1 MISRRLFF
9 VLPLLL
15 VFNASALGEDAMRP
29 ASISTVAVADLHVPD
44 RARKEYEK
52 ALIPIQKED
61 WTNAKEHLLKATAIY
76 PDYAA
81 AYNDLGAVYAR
92 LGDRIRER
100 EALQE
105 AIRVNHR
112 FVPAYVNLAK
122 LDVADRNFTDAETLL
137 TSAVAADP
145 KNAQNL
151 MLLANVELLAGHFS
165 AAITNCRKVHS
176 LPHESQALTH
186 YIAARALQQQNKP
199 ADALSEFQTFLDE
212 EPSGS
217 VTEAAQKEMA
227 VLESTVAERTTADG
241 SPTPLPSH

>member
-1 MISRRLFF
+1 MISRRLLF
-9 VLPLLL
+9 VLPLFLTL
-15 VFNASALGEDAMRP
+15 NASALGEDAKPP
-29 ASISTVAVADLHVPD
+29 ASISTVAVADLSIPSQ
-44 RARKEYEK
+44 ARKEYEK

-61 WTNAKEHLLKATAIY
+61 WTKAREHLLKALAIY

-100 EALQE
+100 KALQE
-105 AIRVNHR
+105 AIRVSRR

-151 MLLANVELLAGHFS
+151 MLLANVELLAGHFA
-165 AAITNCRKVHS
+165 AAITHCRKVHS
-176 LPHESQALTH
+176 LPHDSQALAH
-186 YIAARALQQQNKP
+186 YIAARALQQENKP
-199 ADALSEFQTFLDE
+199 ADALSEFHTFLIE
-212 EPSGS
+212 ERSGPEA
-217 VTEAAQKEMA
+217 EAARKEMA
-227 VLESTVAERTTADG
+227 ALETTVAERTTAEE
-241 SPTPLPSH
+241 SPASLPSH